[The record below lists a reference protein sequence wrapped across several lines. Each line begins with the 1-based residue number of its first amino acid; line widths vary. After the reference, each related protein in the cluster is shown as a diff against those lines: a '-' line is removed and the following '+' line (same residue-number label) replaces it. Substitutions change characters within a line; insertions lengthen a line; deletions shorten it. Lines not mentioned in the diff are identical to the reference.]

1 MRGKSDSP
9 FSSAGGATPWLR
21 GWLGDIGGTHLGYQP
36 RWRDERCPAS
46 SESAGCGASS
56 REKQAVSF
64 FSVFAE
70 TFAVI
75 AGTTMMALS

>member
-9 FSSAGGATPWLR
+9 FSSAGGATPVAARMVGRISVVRTW
-21 GWLGDIGGTHLGYQP
+21 YQP

-46 SESAGCGASS
+46 SESAGCGASIV
-56 REKQAVSF
+56 EKQAVSF

-75 AGTTMMALS
+75 AGDYDDGVS